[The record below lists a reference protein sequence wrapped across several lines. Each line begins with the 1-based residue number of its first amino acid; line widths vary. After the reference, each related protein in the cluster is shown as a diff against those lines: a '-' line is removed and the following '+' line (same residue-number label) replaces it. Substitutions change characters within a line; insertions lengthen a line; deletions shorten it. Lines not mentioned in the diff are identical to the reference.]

1 MGQSN
6 AINRLTCTESYAP
19 CSCNL
24 DDSGNLNIVC
34 NQVPIGDVQSVL
46 NRTVATD
53 IYRFSLTPTP
63 NTATIPS
70 DLLSGKRSEFVTLLC
85 PVSNYQLKVDPA
97 AFSSSSSYTDQFFIS
112 GCDLSQTDFTF
123 LTGFSKRTFLTLVR
137 STLQN
142 LQGIPPLPSLK
153 TVVIGSC
160 TGFQQWFNSVTAPSL
175 QSLSLS
181 NNQFDDLAADRVL
194 RSFSTSSNS
203 ITVISLT
210 NNKLTTIPN
219 QLHIFTR
226 LRYLSLEDN
235 NIPIVANNSIVL
247 SAAAVEALY
256 LTNIQLSTIEP
267 GALQGK
273 CVIFLLNLL

>member
-1 MGQSN
+1 
-6 AINRLTCTESYAP
+6 
-19 CSCNL
+19 L

-34 NQVPIGDVQSVL
+34 NQVPIGDVQAAF
-46 NRTVATD
+46 NRTTATD
-53 IYRFSLTPTP
+53 IYRFSLTPTA

-70 DLLSGKRSEFVTLLC
+70 NLLSGKRTQFVTLVC
-85 PVSNYQLKVDPA
+85 PTSNYLLKIDPT
-97 AFSSSSSYTDQFFIS
+97 AFTSSSSYTEQFFIS

-123 LTGFSKRTFLTLVR
+123 LTGFSTMTFLQLVR

-153 TVVIGSC
+153 TIVIGSC
-160 TGFQQWFNSVTAPSL
+160 TGFKQWSTSVTAPSL

-181 NNQFDDLAADRVL
+181 SNQFDDLDADRVL
-194 RSFSTSSNS
+194 RSFSASSNS

-210 NNKLTTIPN
+210 NNKLTTIPDP
-219 QLHIFTR
+219 LRIFTR
-226 LRYLSLEDN
+226 LSYLSLENN
-235 NIPIVANNSIVL
+235 NIPIISNNSLVL

-256 LTNIQLSTIEP
+256 LTNSQLSTVQP

-273 CVIFLLNLL
+273 MLFSSIKKSFKKDMFHNFRLLWIC

>member
-1 MGQSN
+1 M
-6 AINRLTCTESYAP
+6 
-19 CSCNL
+19 
-24 DDSGNLNIVC
+24 
-34 NQVPIGDVQSVL
+34 
-46 NRTVATD
+46 
-53 IYRFSLTPTP
+53 
-63 NTATIPS
+63 
-70 DLLSGKRSEFVTLLC
+70 LSGKRSEFVTLLC
-85 PVSNYQLKVDPA
+85 PVSDYQLKVDPA

-137 STLQN
+137 SITLQN

-160 TGFQQWFNSVTAPSL
+160 TGFQQWSNSVTAPSF

-181 NNQFDDLAADRVL
+181 NNQFDDLAEDRVL

-219 QLHIFTR
+219 QLRIFTR
-226 LRYLSLEDN
+226 LSYLSLEDN
-235 NIPIVANNSIVL
+235 NIPIVANNSIVF
-247 SAAAVEALY
+247 V
-256 LTNIQLSTIEP
+256 
-267 GALQGK
+267 
-273 CVIFLLNLL
+273 